1 MKLYHIIQQSR
12 EGDSMSIRI
21 KPEPQHPVYKGHFP
35 GMPILPGALQVE
47 IIKELSTEIS
57 GKELIL
63 KSAKSI
69 KYMGFI
75 NPHENTR
82 LQVELKIK
90 ETGEGRNVR
99 AKIYWNDR
107 IFTKFSGIFEEAGQ

>member
-12 EGDSMSIRI
+12 EGDSVSIRI
-21 KPEPQHPVYKGHFP
+21 QPDPQHPVYKGHFP
-35 GMPILPGALQVE
+35 GMPILPGAMQLE
-47 IIKELSTEIS
+47 IIKELTADIL
-57 GKELIL
+57 GKDLAL

-75 NPHENTR
+75 NPNENNR
-82 LQVELKIK
+82 LQVELKLK
-90 ETGEGRNVR
+90 ESGEGWNVR
-99 AKIYWNDR
+99 AKIYWDDR